1 MQIGS
6 RKTAVAGI
14 ALASLMVS
22 GSVLAQA
29 APGAKPRSSVGL
41 AVAAQ
46 KSPYAGYD
54 TDVLPVPVINYDG
67 KKFHFRGGSIGYTL
81 FNTEST
87 EVSLLA
93 SPYMMRFKRNDTD
106 DVQLRQLS
114 NRSMS
119 AMAGVAVRHSAP
131 WGVLQGNVQADI
143 SGHGGGLAA
152 DAKYAYP
159 IPTGRVMLIPGVG
172 ANYASSSLNDY
183 YFGISAEEAQRS
195 GLAAYRAGS
204 GVAPYMDLTA
214 VMPLGPHWTATAS
227 LRRTL
232 LSNAVKDSPMTVGDH
247 MDSAVLAL
255 TYGF

>member
-6 RKTAVAGI
+6 RKTAAAGI
-14 ALASLMVS
+14 ALIGLLAS
-22 GSVLAQA
+22 GSLLAQA

-54 TDVLPVPVINYDG
+54 TDVLPVPVINYEG
-67 KKFHFRGGSIGYTL
+67 RKFHFRGGSVGYTL
-81 FNTEST
+81 FNTDRT

-93 SPYMMRFKRNDTD
+93 SPYFMRFKHKDTD

-114 NRSMS
+114 NRSLS
-119 AMAGVAVRHSAP
+119 AMAGVAVRHTAP
-131 WGVLQGNVQADI
+131 WGVLQGNVQAEV

-159 IPTGRVMLIPGVG
+159 IPTGRVTLIPGVG

-183 YFGISAEEAQRS
+183 YFGVSTEEAQRS
-195 GLAAYRAGS
+195 GLARYRAGS

-214 VMPLGPHWTATAS
+214 FMPLGPHWTATAS

-232 LSNAVKDSPMTVGDH
+232 LSDAVKDSPMTVGNH
-247 MDSAVLAL
+247 MDSAALAL